1 MTTLPA
7 PQSMMFVVE
16 VDISPNKGERNL
28 QPVWR
33 SHFDLTA
40 LVNIMLRY
48 IVTGQNISRQIFIYT
63 QYWNHNIVL
72 IANIANVF
80 CSQYFPLTLL
90 PNQNQLALNSCCAAA
105 VLRWILRSKEDRIF
119 YYFEIG
125 DRSALICRYEVGF
138 APLSCRILENFQ
150 VTKFSEFVSSGNREK
165 NLVSGAPSMLI
176 AFVDRKRILPR

>member
-1 MTTLPA
+1 MC
-7 PQSMMFVVE
+7 VVE

-40 LVNIMLRY
+40 LVNIKLRY
-48 IVTGQNISRQIFIYT
+48 IVTGQNISREIFIYT
-63 QYWNHNIVL
+63 QYWNHNNIVT
-72 IANIANVF
+72 IVNIANVF

-119 YYFEIG
+119 YYFEIDQCWTLVMKLVLLLYLAG
-125 DRSALICRYEVGF
+125 YWKIARW
-138 APLSCRILENFQ
+138 
-150 VTKFSEFVSSGNREK
+150 KFSDFATSVKSEKFQGHQVCWLSLWTKEEFCRGN
-165 NLVSGAPSMLI
+165 I
-176 AFVDRKRILPR
+176 F

>member
-1 MTTLPA
+1 MILLPITSA
-7 PQSMMFVVE
+7 NLYLLNNHQKAGLELWRLHPHHSPWCLMLVVE

-40 LVNIMLRY
+40 LVNIKLRY

-119 YYFEIG
+119 LLFW
-125 DRSALICRYEVGF
+125 DRR
-138 APLSCRILENFQ
+138 
-150 VTKFSEFVSSGNREK
+150 
-165 NLVSGAPSMLI
+165 
-176 AFVDRKRILPR
+176 